1 MFVRGLLKPE
11 NFFIKIGNL
20 ILVVHLVSEE
30 LFFSFYSEPHKWQL
44 LSQNQS
50 SDFLCLELI
59 DFGRFGVILGDF

>member
-1 MFVRGLLKPE
+1 MFVRGLLKPGK
-11 NFFIKIGNL
+11 FFIKIGNL
-20 ILVVHLVSEE
+20 ILVVHLVSKE
-30 LFFSFYSEPHKWQL
+30 LFFSFFSEPHKWRL